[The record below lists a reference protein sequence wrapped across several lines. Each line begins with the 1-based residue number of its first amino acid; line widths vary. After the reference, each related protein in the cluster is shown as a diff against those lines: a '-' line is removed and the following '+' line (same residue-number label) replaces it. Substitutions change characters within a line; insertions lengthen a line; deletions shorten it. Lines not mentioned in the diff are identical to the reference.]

1 MVGLKVDIVRF
12 IPPYI
17 HVLNMNH
24 LYIIPFVCA
33 VQTAEHNS
41 AHLKWKIKSCQT
53 IASNLLL
60 HTMQW
65 QFIATKKSPLSDS
78 SLHSFQNPYTASLF
92 QRRKYIFIDLLST
105 VEELPLWKALRTW
118 VHNILHIEAV
128 DHCSARCS
136 TSITLLTSHS
146 SAVSVAFKFH
156 LPQKLF
162 WWWRWRFY
170 QGHVSCPSIIPK
182 TFKQSWQCELY
193 WSLGSEERQNLGEF
207 HIKVRPI

>member
-1 MVGLKVDIVRF
+1 MFNKNQLYISALQKFHQNCTKIYKLHCCSSAEKNSIMQEDHAHAHVSKLSIIVASCYNVGGWKVDIVRF

-17 HVLNMNH
+17 HVLNMNY

-78 SLHSFQNPYTASLF
+78 SLHSFQSPYTASLF

-105 VEELPLWKALRTW
+105 VEELPLWKALRT
-118 VHNILHIEAV
+118 
-128 DHCSARCS
+128 
-136 TSITLLTSHS
+136 
-146 SAVSVAFKFH
+146 
-156 LPQKLF
+156 
-162 WWWRWRFY
+162 
-170 QGHVSCPSIIPK
+170 
-182 TFKQSWQCELY
+182 
-193 WSLGSEERQNLGEF
+193 
-207 HIKVRPI
+207 